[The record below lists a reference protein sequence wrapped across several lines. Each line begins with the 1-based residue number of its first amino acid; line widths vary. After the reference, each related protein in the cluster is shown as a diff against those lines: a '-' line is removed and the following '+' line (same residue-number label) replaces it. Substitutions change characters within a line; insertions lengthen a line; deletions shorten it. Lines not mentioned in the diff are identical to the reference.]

1 MTYRSEAKKLHVDVA
16 SLHRFVHSKTV
27 EAPTLLRILGG
38 VDSELAEVVGKVLE
52 AYRSR
57 LLLRRRNSC
66 T

>member
-1 MTYRSEAKKLHVDVA
+1 
-16 SLHRFVHSKTV
+16 
-27 EAPTLLRILGG
+27 LRILGG